1 MDILTLAAAKSHSK
15 NLHEQS
21 KVSLNDHNKSNNA
34 HSDIRLL
41 IQGLTS
47 RLNTIANSD
56 DTTLDQIAELVAYI
70 KSNKS
75 LIDSITTSKVSVTD
89 IVNDLDTNASNK
101 PLSAAQGAALKKLI
115 DEITIPTIPTNISS
129 FTNDSGYITENQG
142 VENAGKLLI
151 VGDDGNITLRDLSEI
166 TG

>member
-1 MDILTLAAAKSHSK
+1 MDILTLAVAKTHSNK
-15 NLHEQS
+15 LHEQS
-21 KVSLNDHNKSNNA
+21 KIMLNNHNKSNNA

-56 DTTLDQIAELVAYI
+56 DTTLDQIDELVAYI
-70 KSNKS
+70 KSNRS

-101 PLSAAQGAALKKLI
+101 PLSAAQGAVLKKLI
-115 DEITIPTIPTNISS
+115 DEITIPTNISS

-142 VENAGKLLI
+142 VENSGKLLI